1 MKINIELDISPEEVR
16 RLYGLPDLS
25 TIHKTLSDTLN
36 DSLIQADEKTRNSL
50 LSPLIS
56 TGMNSLEN
64 YQKLLGALFEKA
76 GAPPTKP
83 DSSEH

>member
-25 TIHKTLSDTLN
+25 SIHKTLTSTLTESLSSSDQKTL
-36 DSLIQADEKTRNSL
+36 NSL
-50 LSPLIS
+50 LSPMIS
-56 TGMNSLEN
+56 GGISSIEG

-76 GAPPTKP
+76 GKPQNKP
-83 DSSEH
+83 DSNEH